1 SGAEVWVSA
10 EGFTGVLTVLDAE
23 AQTHRQLAD
32 IEAEL
37 VDDVPEVTAPMPGT
51 VVAVE
56 VASGTEVSA
65 GDLLVTIEAM
75 KMEHRLTALSEGTAR
90 ISVAVGDQ
98 VSLGQVLATV
108 EAGAEQNSKDE
119 S

>member
-1 SGAEVWVSA
+1 M
-10 EGFTGVLTVLDAE
+10 FTVLDAE
-23 AQTHRQLAD
+23 AQTHRQLAE

-37 VDDVPEVTAPMPGT
+37 VDAVPEVTAPMPGT

-56 VASGTEVSA
+56 VISGSEVSV

-75 KMEHRLTALSEGTAR
+75 KMEHRLRALSEGTAR

-108 EAGAEQNSKDE
+108 EASAADNSKDE